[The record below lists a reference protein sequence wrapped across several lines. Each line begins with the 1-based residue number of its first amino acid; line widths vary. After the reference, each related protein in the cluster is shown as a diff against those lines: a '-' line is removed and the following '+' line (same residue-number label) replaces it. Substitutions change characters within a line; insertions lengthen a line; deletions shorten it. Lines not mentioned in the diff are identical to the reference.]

1 MALVVE
7 VSAWVP
13 HSSQAAAASNFSK
26 NIPHSQARR
35 ARVAVPCSLRRLPS
49 AAARE
54 GPLRRG
60 GRERHAVARGCQAGG
75 SQAAFATRTG
85 ARQQKVAG
93 LTELVRALRAG
104 FSGPGRSPRWQW
116 LLGRAS
122 CLALRSCRRQRY
134 EDGARGAGAIHVS
147 VLVSSSRTYAHRMCS
162 LARAKTKP
170 LTYWWADVEP

>member
-13 HSSQAAAASNFSK
+13 HSSQAACQSNFSK
-26 NIPHSQARR
+26 NVQTPRRGARAWLCPAPCAGCR
-35 ARVAVPCSLRRLPS
+35 APWRGRGRCAGAGAS
-49 AAARE
+49 ATRSRGAARLE
-54 GPLRRG
+54 GHKQHLPP
-60 GRERHAVARGCQAGG
+60 ARAHE
-75 SQAAFATRTG
+75 
-85 ARQQKVAG
+85 QKVAG

-134 EDGARGAGAIHVS
+134 EDGQGVRVPYTSACSSLRRGHTRIACAR
-147 VLVSSSRTYAHRMCS
+147 S
-162 LARAKTKP
+162 LARKRNLLHTGGQ
-170 LTYWWADVEP
+170 T

>member
-13 HSSQAAAASNFSK
+13 HSSQAACQSNFSK
-26 NIPHSQARR
+26 NVQTPRRGARAWLCPAPCAGCRAPRRGRAVAPGR
-35 ARVAVPCSLRRLPS
+35 ARAPRGRAGLPGWRVTS
-49 AAARE
+49 SICH
-54 GPLRRG
+54 PH
-60 GRERHAVARGCQAGG
+60 GR
-75 SQAAFATRTG
+75 TR
-85 ARQQKVAG
+85 KLAG

-170 LTYWWADVEP
+170 LTTGGQT

>member
-13 HSSQAAAASNFSK
+13 HSSQAAAAPNFSK
-26 NIPHSQARR
+26 NVQTPRRGARAWLCPAPCAGCRAPRRGRGRCAGAGASATRSRGAARLEGHKQHLPPARR
-35 ARVAVPCSLRRLPS
+35 
-49 AAARE
+49 
-54 GPLRRG
+54 
-60 GRERHAVARGCQAGG
+60 
-75 SQAAFATRTG
+75 
-85 ARQQKVAG
+85 KVAG

-170 LTYWWADVEP
+170 LTTGGQT

>member
-54 GPLRRG
+54 GR
-60 GRERHAVARGCQAGG
+60 CAGAG
-75 SQAAFATRTG
+75 ASATRSRAA
-85 ARQQKVAG
+85 ARLEGHKQHLPPARRKVAG

-170 LTYWWADVEP
+170 LTTGGQT